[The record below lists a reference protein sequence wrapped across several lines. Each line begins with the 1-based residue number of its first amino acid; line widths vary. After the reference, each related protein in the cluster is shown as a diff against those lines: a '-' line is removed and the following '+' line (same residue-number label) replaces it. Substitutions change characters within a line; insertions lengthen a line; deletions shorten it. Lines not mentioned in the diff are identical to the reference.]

1 MAFVDPATTLAE
13 PVANQLI
20 PPAMDQFLHI
30 GDLLSLGHWAFVA
43 IDMMGGP
50 DIPEA
55 VAEWFAGDW
64 SEVSRAADAMR
75 HLGEFCTVAAGS
87 ITFADDQVLKTWSGR
102 AASSADSY
110 FDGLSASLT
119 AQAPNF
125 TSIGGQFET
134 AAFGVQELAN
144 AAGSL
149 VETLADYAIMA
160 GISLAAAA
168 ASSWTIIG
176 GIIGGGSAAYAI
188 ARGVKTIAELMD
200 IRAKVWMCCE
210 ALMGLIA
217 GPLSVIKGFSS
228 VQLPLPYDHPDVP

>member
-1 MAFVDPATTLAE
+1 MGFVDPATALVE
-13 PVANQLI
+13 PVADPLI
-20 PPAMDQFLHI
+20 PAAMDQFLHI

-50 DIPEA
+50 DIPEQ

-75 HLGEFCTVAAGS
+75 HLGDFCSVAAGS
-87 ITFADDQVLKTWSGR
+87 ITFAGDQVQQTWDGR
-102 AASSADSY
+102 AATAADTY
-110 FDGLSASLT
+110 VDGLSSALS
-119 AQAPNF
+119 AQAPQLS
-125 TSIGGQFET
+125 SIGGQFDT

-149 VETLADYAIMA
+149 VETLADWAIAA

-176 GIIGGGSAAYAI
+176 GIIGGGSAAYSI
-188 ARGVKTIAELMD
+188 AKGVKTVAEIME
-200 IRAKVWMCCE
+200 IRAKVWMVCE

-228 VQLPLPYDHPDVP
+228 VQLPLPYDHPDVR